1 MASSLLKNVF
11 LSTYRDDFKD
21 SDNYHRVLFNS
32 ARQLQARELTQS
44 QTIIQREI
52 ERLGRYIF
60 NEGSLITSSLGG
72 LAAKGFGVNF
82 VKLDTSTNPLP
93 SNYPELVGTT
103 VTNTGAIA
111 SPVSARIL
119 KVIPAGG
126 SDPATLMIEYTDGGD
141 NDPINTTTPQ
151 IFRAGQD
158 LTTSLGTL
166 TVQSTDT
173 VANPATGRGSMITVP
188 RSEFFVLGHFVF
200 VAQQTLVISKY
211 DSTPTD
217 IVGYKVTENV
227 VTVADNVALYDNQ
240 GATPNLTSPGAD
252 RYQIRLTLALE
263 SSMTSADTFV
273 PIMQITNGVGVVLQN
288 RDNVLAR
295 LGETI
300 AIRTYDESGNYVVN
314 KGQKFALQV
323 LADSD
328 DDYIRYSVQPGIAYV
343 GGHRID
349 RASPYNSI
357 RVEKP
362 RTDPRDIDT
371 ISDENIAANY
381 GTYFLA
387 DSAYGLVGGI
397 NTYSKVN
404 LYNAVDVGGTNI
416 GTARIRSIDEV
427 EDNYR
432 LHVFDIN
439 MDSNGSGSQYRI
451 NAIKSVGTSAVNYA
465 NVIQDAGRTKLYKP
479 ENNTL
484 LFSLPRVR
492 PQELLNVTM
501 TVGEVFSGTTN
512 GAGQVL
518 FNTSS
523 VNDEFADEDQWILAY
538 DSDGTVVTSLTID
551 SGGAGTTQVQ
561 LSGLAASKSVKLLS
575 YVAIGAALK
584 TKILISGQTESV
596 SLTNGVFKLS
606 KADIY
611 KFNSVVDDGTGEDI
625 TYKFT
630 LDNGQ
635 RDNFYDVGKGTIR
648 PGFTAPAGTVTVNY
662 NYFNHGSGDFFA
674 ANSYSNI
681 DYKDIPSY
689 RMSNGRLISLR
700 NVIDLRSTKNNTGT
714 NFTGT
719 GSDVLRIPRN
729 RDLINVGTIDYW
741 NPRIDRIYLAQDG
754 SVNVVQGMSAGTPTA
769 PPVPG
774 DALLLHSITLNA
786 YTVNKNDLI
795 IKTANND
802 GYQMNDIRKLEKRI
816 SKLEEIAT
824 LSLAEQT
831 TSNINVIDAD
841 GLERTKL
848 GLAVDDFTSRQLT
861 QYNSIEHRSAVD
873 KYERTLRP
881 FTVKRHVPL
890 YYDSDASVGVK
901 RYGDTVWPKFTESV
915 LISQN
920 IASGPIDVNQFTLP
934 TFVGSV
940 ELKPATDTWN
950 IRTTTDR
957 DGDEVVL
964 VNGELSNYVTF

>member
-1 MASSLLKNVF
+1 
-11 LSTYRDDFKD
+11 
-21 SDNYHRVLFNS
+21 
-32 ARQLQARELTQS
+32 
-44 QTIIQREI
+44 
-52 ERLGRYIF
+52 
-60 NEGSLITSSLGG
+60 
-72 LAAKGFGVNF
+72 
-82 VKLDTSTNPLP
+82 
-93 SNYPELVGTT
+93 
-103 VTNTGAIA
+103 
-111 SPVSARIL
+111 
-119 KVIPAGG
+119 
-126 SDPATLMIEYTDGGD
+126 
-141 NDPINTTTPQ
+141 
-151 IFRAGQD
+151 
-158 LTTSLGTL
+158 
-166 TVQSTDT
+166 
-173 VANPATGRGSMITVP
+173 
-188 RSEFFVLGHFVF
+188 
-200 VAQQTLVISKY
+200 
-211 DSTPTD
+211 
-217 IVGYKVTENV
+217 
-227 VTVADNVALYDNQ
+227 
-240 GATPNLTSPGAD
+240 
-252 RYQIRLTLALE
+252 
-263 SSMTSADTFV
+263 
-273 PIMQITNGVGVVLQN
+273 
-288 RDNVLAR
+288 
-295 LGETI
+295 
-300 AIRTYDESGNYVVN
+300 
-314 KGQKFALQV
+314 
-323 LADSD
+323 
-328 DDYIRYSVQPGIAYV
+328 
-343 GGHRID
+343 
-349 RASPYNSI
+349 
-357 RVEKP
+357 
-362 RTDPRDIDT
+362 
-371 ISDENIAANY
+371 
-381 GTYFLA
+381 
-387 DSAYGLVGGI
+387 
-397 NTYSKVN
+397 
-404 LYNAVDVGGTNI
+404 
-416 GTARIRSIDEV
+416 
-427 EDNYR
+427 
-432 LHVFDIN
+432 
-439 MDSNGSGSQYRI
+439 
-451 NAIKSVGTSAVNYA
+451 
-465 NVIQDAGRTKLYKP
+465 VIQDAGRTKLYKP

-512 GAGQVL
+512 GAGEVL

-538 DSDGTVVTSLTID
+538 DSDGTINTSLTID

-561 LSGLAASKSVKLLS
+561 LSGLVASKSVKLLS
-575 YVAIGAALK
+575 YVAIGATLK

-611 KFNSVVDDGTGEDI
+611 RFNSVVDNGTGEDI

-648 PGFTAPAGTVTVNY
+648 PGFTAPAGSVTVNY
-662 NYFNHGSGDFFA
+662 DYFNHGSGDFFA

-729 RDLINVGTIDYW
+729 RDLINVGTVDYW

-795 IKTANND
+795 VKTTNND

-831 TSNINVIDAD
+831 TSNISVIDAD

-964 VNGELSNYVTF
+964 VNGELSSYVTF